1 MFGARRAAC
10 SVFWAR
16 TPRLVAVVVID
27 VDRAVGVERRDT
39 ARPVVGALV
48 EARLDFIADL
58 ELAALVGIVGR
69 TLPKTRPYATGFPSI
84 VVCRR
89 EGKLCGVK
97 CCLSARR
104 KIVRC
109 FGEGVAPSRGVW
121 ASHHPPR
128 STCRRAC
135 RPRGSRPA
143 RTSGSADERARKCG
157 VRVLDLGEGTEG
169 TKGTRRAIR
178 RRVRRSGTERAE
190 ETRHATRRRA
200 HGAFG
205 GATTSTTIAT

>member
-1 MFGARRAAC
+1 MVPQRDVSNRRTAVARAP
-10 SVFWAR
+10 SS
-16 TPRLVAVVVID
+16 TLAVLS
-27 VDRAVGVERRDT
+27 T
-39 ARPVVGALV
+39 
-48 EARLDFIADL
+48 IAP
-58 ELAALVGIVGR
+58 ELALAARNTRLVGR